1 MVKLVEQKRG
11 KSIIENLVIALIW
24 GA

>member
-1 MVKLVEQKRG
+1 MVKLVQQKQG
-11 KSIIENLVIALIW
+11 KSTIENLVIALIW